1 MYCYW
6 NWLVEWIK
14 NLMDNSSLKLKKQKS
29 VIYICSFLK
38 SKIFSFIWT
47 IHYVRQLFVIFLI
60 DTFFHEKNS
69 FRSQKF
75 RSFAHLNSVETGMG
89 GGGMMNW
96 STFGRARTWRS
107 VMKSLHTVMNC
118 WVKLYSEILLRRSL
132 MSCSEKETRVMLCRL
147 IITNII
153 QTCFFLLSFHHTN
166 HINSF

>member
-1 MYCYW
+1 M
-6 NWLVEWIK
+6 
-14 NLMDNSSLKLKKQKS
+14 
-29 VIYICSFLK
+29 IYICSFLK
-38 SKIFSFIWT
+38 SKFFSFIWT
-47 IHYVRQLFVIFLI
+47 IHYVRQLFDIFLI

-69 FRSQKF
+69 FRS
-75 RSFAHLNSVETGMG
+75 FAYLNSVETGTGG

-118 WVKLYSEILLRRSL
+118 WVKLYSEILFRRSL

-153 QTCFFLLSFHHTN
+153 QTFFLLSFHHSN